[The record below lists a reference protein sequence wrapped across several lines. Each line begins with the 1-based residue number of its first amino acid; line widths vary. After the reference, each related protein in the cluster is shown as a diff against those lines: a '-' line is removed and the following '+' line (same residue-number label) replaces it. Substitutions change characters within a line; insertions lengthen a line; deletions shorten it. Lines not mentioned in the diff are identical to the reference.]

1 MSRILNNFKNTFL
14 LVLFFAVDAAGV
26 RAQELDKDVV
36 ARLVAIKEFTFKA
49 TSMLPAGAGV
59 RQLTSEYDVRMLGDS
74 VISYLPYF
82 GRAYAPIMPG
92 EEGIN
97 FTSKDFEYKTKAK
110 KKGGWQI
117 SVRPKDTREVRELI
131 FDISASGYSGLQVIT
146 NSKQSIAY
154 NGYIQP
160 RK

>member
-59 RQLTSEYDVRMLGDS
+59 RQLTSEYDV
-74 VISYLPYF
+74 
-82 GRAYAPIMPG
+82 
-92 EEGIN
+92 
-97 FTSKDFEYKTKAK
+97 
-110 KKGGWQI
+110 
-117 SVRPKDTREVRELI
+117 
-131 FDISASGYSGLQVIT
+131 
-146 NSKQSIAY
+146 
-154 NGYIQP
+154 
-160 RK
+160 